1 MTQDDRIDQGSIF
14 FFWSERAKVIQIPQY
29 FEWTNE
35 VVEIKLQMW
44 YNRILRSF
52 YPCLSWM
59 TRKEYFITSELF
71 ISHHFKHFSFCFDP
85 LSLHSFMF
93 FFHRLSQRVSSFTL
107 SVISVWRNELNCVY
121 TDGHIYILITSLYCQ
136 FVTIIQAKFMQLRI
150 FEILTKI
157 DLENKKILKQ
167 F

>member
-14 FFWSERAKVIQIPQY
+14 FFWSERAKVIQMPQY

-59 TRKEYFITSELF
+59 TRKENFLTLELF

-107 SVISVWRNELNCVY
+107 SVISVWRNELNCMNFAWIIVTNWQYNDVISIYMYPSVY
-121 TDGHIYILITSLYCQ
+121 TP
-136 FVTIIQAKFMQLRI
+136 LRI